1 MSKDAIDIAID
12 PNELAPDSGVSFR
25 SLREAKGSSPLTDV
39 KERPVYVLRLR
50 PEPGIDGARA
60 LRFALKRLLRDYGMR
75 CLGARPE

>member
-25 SLREAKGSSPLTDV
+25 SLREAKDV